1 MQRFIK
7 IDGKVRTDVT
17 YPTGFMGEWAA
28 DDCGGSD
35 QRKRAR
41 LKLTCL
47 MAGEQM
53 FSKTHLTYFT
63 RWM

>member
-28 DDCGGSD
+28 DDCGGRTSVNVIV
-35 QRKRAR
+35 
-41 LKLTCL
+41 LI
-47 MAGEQM
+47 
-53 FSKTHLTYFT
+53 
-63 RWM
+63 